1 MGLRVEEG
9 TVFLVMTWLACGDA
23 PGSYPRT
30 GECLAASSSAG
41 DGRESDG
48 YPSLNR
54 RHLHRGDCGV
64 SQDVDNIPIRGLQ
77 AEIKIRAMEIKEK
90 NIRPSNQGLH
100 QPPT

>member
-1 MGLRVEEG
+1 MGLRAEEG

-48 YPSLNR
+48 YPSLDR
-54 RHLHRGDCGV
+54 RHLHRGDCGD
-64 SQDVDNIPIRGLQ
+64 SSMWTTFQLEGSRLKL
-77 AEIKIRAMEIKEK
+77 E
-90 NIRPSNQGLH
+90 
-100 QPPT
+100 